1 MENQGIAEVLRV
13 LTNRVKNSENKVKMA
28 KKISINN
35 ELDKVKKKLIRNT
48 LAIPSKK
55 RDMSLKYPKGDD
67 GLTEKQRVFVE
78 IYTENEG
85 RMTPTAC
92 ARQAGYKA
100 ERANVTASELLNIK
114 KFPRVTAAV
123 MKRREEIATTHRV
136 QMNKH
141 VQELARLREK
151 ALGEKSYSAAV
162 NAERLRGQAAG
173 LYIERREI
181 RTGSIDDMSRE
192 DVLKQLK
199 ELGLDGKFKKEGNQT
214 VLSVEEEKKSNGEGI
229 KDITEVQTESSEGQD
244 EV

>member
-1 MENQGIAEVLRV
+1 M
-13 LTNRVKNSENKVKMA
+13 TKKN
-28 KKISINN
+28 SINN
-35 ELDKVKKKLIRNT
+35 ELGKIKKQLTRNT

-100 ERANVTASELLNIK
+100 ERANVTSSELLNVK

-123 MKRREEIATTHRV
+123 MKRREEIADTHRV

-141 VQELARLREK
+141 VQELARLRER

-173 LYIERREI
+173 LYIERKEI

-192 DVLKQLK
+192 DVLKQLR
-199 ELGLDGKFKKEGNQT
+199 ELGLDGKFKKEGNTT
-214 VLSVEEEKKSNGEGI
+214 VLSVEEQSNGEGI
-229 KDITEVQTESSEGQD
+229 EDIIEVQAEDSEEQK